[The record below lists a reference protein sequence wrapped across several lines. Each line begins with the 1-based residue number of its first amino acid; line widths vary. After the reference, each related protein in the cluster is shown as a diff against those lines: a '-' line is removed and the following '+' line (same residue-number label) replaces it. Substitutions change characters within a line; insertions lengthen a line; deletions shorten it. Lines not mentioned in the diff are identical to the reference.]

1 MTYISKIVL
10 SIIFAICYLPAVSQT
25 VTTQSTDQIIKQ
37 LENSG
42 ALDNAVQRSL
52 DRIKKKDEEA
62 KKAEAQKDWL
72 KRLEMAKK
80 ARKVN
85 TQTEPTYGALDA
97 QISIIE
103 YSDFQ
108 CPYCKTFYDTPKKIV
123 DDMPGKVNIVW
134 RQFPLPFH
142 EPMASKE
149 AGGSICAY
157 QQGGNT
163 AFWKYADGIFK
174 ATKSNSQG
182 APLKEEDDALM
193 KLAADQGLNMGKF
206 KDCMAN
212 AGALKKIIDADI
224 EDGRSAGING
234 TPGVIIVNHKTGK
247 VNIIPGALPIEAV
260 KDAIRVTEK

>member
-10 SIIFAICYLPAVSQT
+10 SIIFAICCLPAVSQT
-25 VTTQSTDQIIKQ
+25 LTTQSSDQIIKQ
-37 LENSG
+37 LESSG
-42 ALDNAVQRSL
+42 ALDKAVQRSL

-62 KKAEAQKDWL
+62 KKAEAQKEWL

-80 ARKVN
+80 SRKVN

-97 QISIIE
+97 PISIIE

-174 ATKSNSQG
+174 ATKTNSQG
-182 APLKEEDDALM
+182 APIKEGNDTLV
-193 KLAADQGLNMGKF
+193 KLAAEQGLNVGKF

-212 AGALKKIIDADI
+212 EVALKKIIDADI
-224 EDGRSAGING
+224 EDGRNAGING
-234 TPGVIIVNHKTGK
+234 TPGVIIVNHKTGR